1 MLKGDDFVVTNV
13 PGLPFETYL
22 AGAHVESMYGF
33 APTSGAAL
41 NVSLL
46 TPADRACVGIN
57 IDTAAV
63 PDGSV
68 LTRCLREGF
77 DEVCSLARH
86 QDQVVGA

>member
-1 MLKGDDFVVTNV
+1 
-13 PGLPFETYL
+13 
-22 AGAHVESMYGF
+22 MYGF